1 MLRFLLFLL
10 SMLPVLA
17 QARTVMNDLHAHSAS
32 DTVPP
37 NPHQMTTHKNSDI
50 GFVFTPTLQTQQD
63 IGWAIGDRAG
73 KENSDYR
80 MRRQRIGANGRITH
94 DVGYRISVETGAR
107 DAELR
112 DGYLSYR
119 GAPNFYAALGHTREA
134 HGIYE
139 KGGNQWI
146 HFMERPTGITAFQP
160 RRSYGLLLSPYDE
173 HWTVQAGLHGGTTG
187 QTGQNNTG
195 WGATGRA
202 VWRPWVNQPAS
213 QVLHFGVNTRYREP
227 RDPNLEFSATG
238 QEATLR
244 DPLVDTGWL
253 SGVEH
258 YRTVAGEFY
267 FTDGPLALLS
277 EARMA
282 SVERAE
288 NLSDPIFWGATAQ
301 ITYFLTGEQR
311 EYQLIGSTFGKMTP
325 ATSVIDGGPGAW
337 EIGLRLDAADMA
349 DEDIEGGQL
358 YSATL
363 GLSWWPLS
371 FTRLMINYVV
381 TETQDSPSG
390 DVDPQYFMTRV
401 QLAF

>member
-1 MLRFLLFLL
+1 MGELRPR
-10 SMLPVLA
+10 PVS
-17 QARTVMNDLHAHSAS
+17 QA
-32 DTVPP
+32 VPP
-37 NPHQMTTHKNSDI
+37 TLRQMTTHRSSES

-63 IGWAIGDRAG
+63 IGWAVRDSAG

-94 DVGYRISVETGAR
+94 DVGYRVSVEMGTGE
-107 DAELR
+107 AELR

-119 GAPNFYAALGHTREA
+119 GLPNFYAALGHTREA

-160 RRSYGLLLSPYDE
+160 RRSYGVLLSPYDE
-173 HWTVQAGLHGGTTG
+173 HWTVQAGLSGGTTG

-202 VWRPWVNQPAS
+202 VWRPWVNQAAS
-213 QVLHFGVNTRYREP
+213 QVMHFGVNTRYREP
-227 RDPNLEFSATG
+227 RDPTLEFSATG

-244 DPLVDTGWL
+244 DPLVETGL
-253 SGVEH
+253 LVGVEH
-258 YRTVAGEFY
+258 YQTVAGEFY
-267 FTDGPLALLS
+267 FTDGPLAVLS

-282 SVERAE
+282 SVERAG
-288 NLSDPIFWGATAQ
+288 NLSDPTFWGATAQ
-301 ITYFLTGEQR
+301 VTYFLTGEQR
-311 EYQLIGSTFGKMTP
+311 EYQLIGSTFGKMAP
-325 ATSVIDGGPGAW
+325 ASSITEGGPGAW

-349 DEDIEGGQL
+349 DQDIAGGEL

-363 GLSWWPLS
+363 GVSWWPLS
-371 FTRLMINYVV
+371 FTRLMMNYVV
-381 TETQDSPSG
+381 TETQDSPAG
-390 DVDPQYFMTRV
+390 DVNPQYFMTRV